1 MVKPQWIVSDLDET
15 LLRNDGGVSKYTHET
30 LTRVR
35 AKGVKFCIATTR
47 GTFLVRPLVEILK
60 PDAMVICGGAL
71 GIVEGEI
78 VYSRTL
84 QEPLIA
90 ELLEELK
97 PFPIKRPTVVDY
109 SKGSDGGGE
118 LLFKGE
124 AQGAQQILAW
134 LEGPLPQEFLTR
146 WRGEVTITEMWL
158 PHLYRFSNPEA
169 TKRDAVSYLLRKY
182 HPTEVVAFGDD
193 PLDAGMLEL
202 FQGVAVANAS
212 QESLAAA
219 KYHALSNEEDGVAH
233 WLERHLL
240 SRS

>member
-1 MVKPQWIVSDLDET
+1 MIKPQWIVSDLDET
-15 LLRNDGGVSKYTHET
+15 LLKDDGGVSKYTLET
-30 LTRVR
+30 LAKVR

-84 QEPLIA
+84 QEPLVEA
-90 ELLEELK
+90 LLEELK
-97 PFPIKRPTVVDY
+97 PLPVKRPTVADY
-109 SKGSDGGGE
+109 SKSSDGGGE
-118 LLFKGE
+118 PLFRGE

-134 LEGPLPQEFLTR
+134 MEGPLPQEFLTR
-146 WRGEVTITEMWL
+146 WRGKVTITEMWL

-169 TKRDAVSYLLRKY
+169 TKRDAVRYLLSEID
-182 HPTEVVAFGDD
+182 PTEVVAFGDD
-193 PLDAGMLEL
+193 PLDAGMLEI

-219 KYHALSNEEDGVAH
+219 KYHTLSNEEDGVAC
-233 WLERHLL
+233 WLEKHLL
-240 SRS
+240 T

>member
-15 LLRNDGGVSKYTHET
+15 LLRDDGTLSPHTLET
-30 LTRVR
+30 LTQVR
-35 AKGVKFCIATTR
+35 ETGVKFCIATTR

-71 GIVEGEI
+71 GIVDEEI

-84 QEPLIA
+84 EEPLIE

-97 PFPIKRPTVVDY
+97 PFPVERPVVVDY

-118 LLFKGE
+118 PLFRGE
-124 AQGAQQILAW
+124 PRGAQQILTW
-134 LEGPLPQEFLTR
+134 MKGPLPPEFFTR
-146 WRGEVTITEMWL
+146 WESKVTITEMWL
-158 PHLYRFSNPEA
+158 PFLYRFSNPEA
-169 TKRDAVSYLLRKY
+169 TKREAVRYLLKEY
-182 HPTEVVAFGDD
+182 PSSEIVAFGDD

-212 QESLAAA
+212 PESLAAA
-219 KYHALSNEEDGVAH
+219 KYHTLSNEEDGVAH
-233 WLERHLL
+233 WLEKHLL
-240 SRS
+240 K